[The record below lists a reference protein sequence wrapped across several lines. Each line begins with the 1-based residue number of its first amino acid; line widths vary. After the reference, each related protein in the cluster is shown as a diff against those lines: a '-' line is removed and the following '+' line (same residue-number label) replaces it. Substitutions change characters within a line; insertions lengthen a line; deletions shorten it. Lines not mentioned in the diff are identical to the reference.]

1 MNEVFDQATD
11 FLNAVFKAAG
21 FDLRTKALE
30 VEGGAVLDIDGEDV
44 PFLRGEGGELLDA
57 LEVLVNQAFTRSL
70 PHPEHITCDAG
81 GYRATRELELRAM
94 ARHAAERVRATGVP
108 FSFGPMSP
116 NERRVIH
123 LALANDE
130 VVRTESVGEGNL
142 RRLRVSLKPSN

>member
-1 MNEVFDQATD
+1 MDEVFDHARE

-21 FDLRTKALE
+21 FDLRTEALE
-30 VEGGAVLDIDGEDV
+30 TEGGAVLDIDGEDV

-130 VVRTESVGEGNL
+130 VVHTESVGEGNL